1 MSASR
6 AKNIGKNSLISILS
20 QLLIIVAGFFS
31 QRVINVKLGTELVG
45 LNGVISNVIAV
56 FSVSELGLS
65 TAIVFH
71 LYRALAQ
78 AREEKIAALMNLYR
92 RAYLVVAGVITLL
105 GLAFLPFFHLFTK
118 ENHFALSYVR
128 LIYVL
133 WLVKTVLGYLLS
145 YKRSILIADQ
155 REYVSS
161 LLAMT
166 ATILQYFSIIVIILL
181 GGKYEWALSLS
192 IFFDVIMNCVMIA
205 YVNQTYPYLRRSHG
219 RLEDKG
225 LAQSIFI
232 DVKNLFATR
241 IAQKLLGSTD
251 NLILSSFINLSI
263 VGFYSNYFLITQS
276 LINVMQALSGA
287 LQPTIGNL
295 IVEEDRDRDQELLQ
309 AFTFVFF
316 FLAAIIT
323 CGVAGLASIFVGDIW
338 LGEEFLL
345 PIPTV
350 FFLSV
355 NCMLYIMSLPV
366 GAFISASGLFQFEKK
381 IALSAAIVNLLLSL
395 VLVQPLGLPGVL
407 TGTLAAYLIL
417 IIGKSV
423 GFCRLYL
430 QKACGGYLM
439 QLLEYGALSVAEGAT
454 CVYLTGKLCGT
465 FTLFGFLG
473 ALVVCVIF
481 PCGINGLLFYR
492 SKRTK
497 SLLVLV
503 KKYVRN
509 VKKTPK

>member
-6 AKNIGKNSLISILS
+6 AKNIGKNSFVSIFS

-31 QRVINVKLGTELVG
+31 QRVINIKLGTELVG

-71 LYRALAQ
+71 LYRALAEG
-78 AREEKIAALMNLYR
+78 REEKIAALMNLYR
-92 RAYLVVAGVITLL
+92 KAYCVIAGVITLL
-105 GLAFLPFFHLFTK
+105 GLIFLPFFHLFTK
-118 ENHFALSYVR
+118 ENHFELSYVR
-128 LIYVL
+128 LIYFL
-133 WLVKTVLGYLLS
+133 WLIKTVLGYLLS

-155 REYVSS
+155 KEYISS
-161 LLAMT
+161 LLAMM

-192 IFFDVIMNCVMIA
+192 ILFDVIMNSVMIT
-205 YVNQTYPYLRRSHG
+205 YVNKTYPYLRKYQRHHD
-219 RLEDKG
+219 DKG
-225 LAQSIFI
+225 LAQSVFF

-241 IAQKLLGSTD
+241 IAQKFLGCTD
-251 NLILSSFINLSI
+251 NLILSRFINLSI
-263 VGFYSNYFLITQS
+263 VGFYSNYCLITQS

-316 FLAAIIT
+316 FLAAVIT
-323 CGVAGLASIFVGDIW
+323 CGVAGMASVFVGDIW

-345 PIPTV
+345 PVPTV

-355 NCMLYIMSLPV
+355 NCMLYVMSLPI
-366 GAFISASGLFQFEKK
+366 GAFVSVSGLFQFEKK
-381 IALSAAIVNLLLSL
+381 IALSAAIVNLVLSL
-395 VLVQPLGLPGVL
+395 ALVRPLGLPGVL
-407 TGTLAAYLIL
+407 AGTLAAYVIL
-417 IIGKSV
+417 IVGKSV
-423 GFCRLYL
+423 GFCQIYL
-430 QKACGGYLM
+430 RKACGRYLL
-439 QLLEYGALSVAEGAT
+439 QLLEYIALSVTEAVACVFLAE
-454 CVYLTGKLCGT
+454 KLCGE
-465 FTLFGFLG
+465 FTIFGFLG
-473 ALVVCVIF
+473 ALVICVIL

-492 SKRTK
+492 TKRTQ
-497 SLLVLV
+497 SLLLLI
-503 KKYVRN
+503 KKYVQN
-509 VKKTPK
+509 AKKTP